1 MENRFKITDCL
12 LFNTI
17 QSENKLG
24 SYYGHFVFMLHAHI
38 PYVVSHGKWPY
49 GTDWLAEAAAE
60 TYLPLLNTLSELENE
75 GMTKRNFL

>member
-1 MENRFKITDCL
+1 
-12 LFNTI
+12 
-17 QSENKLG
+17 
-24 SYYGHFVFMLHAHI
+24 MLHAHI

-75 GMTKRNFL
+75 GMTKRNFFE